1 MNYSRFQN
9 RSYGPQQDRP
19 AGSNLHEFIEG
30 LSKIAQIMYTSIP
43 IIEFVRIA
51 SKYGLKFFEFIGVHM
66 LKVLGIMKVQNKPEV
81 ILENLWKK
89 ESWRQLLTRH
99 STAIALAVIVFCL
112 VCSKPELEDEW
123 PVEVRD
129 EGESRKPEVMSVEDK
144 PVAEAPEY
152 FDEYSGY
159 PMYG

>member
-9 RSYGPQQDRP
+9 RSFGPQQDQPR
-19 AGSNLHEFIEG
+19 SNLHEFIEG

-51 SKYGLKFFEFIGVHM
+51 SKYGLKFFEFIGVHL
-66 LKVLGIMKVQNKPEV
+66 LKVLGVMKAQHKPEV
-81 ILENLWKK
+81 LLESLWSR
-89 ESWRQLLTRH
+89 ESWRQVLTRH
-99 STAIALAVIVFCL
+99 STAVALAVIVFCL
-112 VCSKPELEDEW
+112 VCTKPELEDEW
-123 PVEVRD
+123 QVEVR
-129 EGESRKPEVMSVEDK
+129 GEAENRKPEVMSVEDK
-144 PVAEAPEY
+144 PVADAPEC